1 MPPKAQPAKPTQ
13 GGTGVSATVSGK
25 QSKKIKMKFELLKV
39 LDKILGLYQLP
50 RNKERFDK
58 YLYLLQGTDK
68 DEMILPIAG
77 FNPMGKELALY
88 KIQALIEFDA
98 EELVKKSLEQI
109 NSELSGSSDRT
120 IQVAINLIDDVE
132 GSWSNY
138 AVTDYKSKF
147 EFDGLI
153 KRNFCTPIF
162 WTSETVSE
170 EIIAQRTKEYV
181 HRTIYWI
188 KKGKPETLYD
198 CFEQEVYVNIAC
210 GKQLS
215 YWEMCDIEMLKK
227 HFIQNVNSVD
237 YNLNLN
243 FFYGDKETEDLNFP
257 VYGIPKNGGFE
268 YAKYVANE
276 RSKASH

>member
-1 MPPKAQPAKPTQ
+1 
-13 GGTGVSATVSGK
+13 
-25 QSKKIKMKFELLKV
+25 MKFELLKI
-39 LDKILGLYQLP
+39 LDKILELYQLP

-58 YLYLLQGTDK
+58 YLYLLQGTNK
-68 DEMILPIAG
+68 DEMILPIAA
-77 FNPMGKELALY
+77 FNPMGKELALK

-98 EELVKKSLEQI
+98 EGLVKKSLEQI
-109 NSELSGSSDRT
+109 NSKLGISQDRI

-162 WTSETVSE
+162 WTSEAASE
-170 EIIAQRTKEYV
+170 EIIAQRINEYV

-210 GKQLS
+210 GNQL
-215 YWEMCDIEMLKK
+215 
-227 HFIQNVNSVD
+227 
-237 YNLNLN
+237 
-243 FFYGDKETEDLNFP
+243 
-257 VYGIPKNGGFE
+257 
-268 YAKYVANE
+268 
-276 RSKASH
+276 